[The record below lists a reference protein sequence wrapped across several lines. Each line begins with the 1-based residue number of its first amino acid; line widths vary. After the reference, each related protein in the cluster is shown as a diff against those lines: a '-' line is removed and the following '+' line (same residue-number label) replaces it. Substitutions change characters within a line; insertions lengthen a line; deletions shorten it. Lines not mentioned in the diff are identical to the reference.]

1 MISVLL
7 VSALIVI
14 IVYIVGSS
22 DSVDNQCGCLSVSC
36 VSFLVSELVRSA
48 RRPRHR
54 RVGRELNEPATT
66 RTKAV

>member
-22 DSVDNQCGCLSVSC
+22 ESVDNQCGVDLKYQNNKK
-36 VSFLVSELVRSA
+36 
-48 RRPRHR
+48 
-54 RVGRELNEPATT
+54 GN
-66 RTKAV
+66 KK